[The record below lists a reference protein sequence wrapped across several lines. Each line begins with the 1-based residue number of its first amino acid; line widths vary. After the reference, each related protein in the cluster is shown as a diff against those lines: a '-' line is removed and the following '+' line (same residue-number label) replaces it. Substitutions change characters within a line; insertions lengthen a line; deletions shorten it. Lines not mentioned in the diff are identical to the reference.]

1 MNTSNDDED
10 IIIMITI
17 IIIIII
23 IIMRI
28 IDAFPSIC
36 TTHHQSEAD
45 HIEDENAG
53 TRHRQSIAGEY
64 H

>member
-10 IIIMITI
+10 IIIMIT
-17 IIIIII
+17 IIII